1 MRYRVGE
8 EVTAAQVV
16 TGTDDMLLLT
26 CAIGIFIGVVLT
38 YAAWRGRQW
47 WLVFWAGGLIPVSIA
62 TMFWEILRTQT

>member
-26 CAIGIFIGVVLT
+26 CAIYRHLHRFSTDLRSVARATVVARFLG
-38 YAAWRGRQW
+38 GR
-47 WLVFWAGGLIPVSIA
+47 LDSSEHRDHVLGD
-62 TMFWEILRTQT
+62 T

>member
-26 CAIGIFIGVVLT
+26 CAIGIFIGLVLT
-38 YAAWRGRQW
+38 TQRGEGDS
-47 WLVFWAGGLIPVSIA
+47 GGSFFGREA
-62 TMFWEILRTQT
+62 